1 MTHLAKHPAVARLRP
16 GFSRRSLRL
25 AGVLVIGWFLRG
37 RYRRSWRDQNY
48 VLKTYKNYYVD
59 PTNFYKYSGTYGN
72 S

>member
-1 MTHLAKHPAVARLRP
+1 MTNLANYPGVDRHRP
-16 GFSRRSLRL
+16 GFSRRGLRL
-25 AGVLVIGWFLRG
+25 AAILVIGWFLRI